1 VIVFANIFQP
11 LIDVFEAV
19 LQFFH
24 DNVGLT
30 WGLSIIAMTVVVR
43 AAILP
48 LTLRQMKSMR
58 RLQTLSPKIK
68 ELQAKYKGDK
78 QRQNEEMMK
87 FYRENQVNPL
97 GSCLPLLLQLP
108 VFISL
113 FYMLRTD
120 LKKDICPPIVD
131 YVKQQTP
138 DGGIGAVSCTNGLNG
153 QGKPTGTE
161 ISFNDWLHL
170 PQQAGVHPKHFDTG
184 FLFIPDLTAKA
195 TGAVLITL
203 IVLYVG
209 TQLASSLLMSVTA
222 DRTQRLIFMALPF
235 FFVIFIINFPAGLL
249 VYWITTNTWTIVQ
262 QYIVR
267 RTVGPIR
274 PPLQAD
280 GSPAPSPFA
289 QLKEALSGATGGSG
303 SGGGGGSGGE
313 SSSPKG
319 GNGAGS
325 KAGREKV
332 AAGAKAKGGSGGGAS
347 GAAKPKP
354 KRSGPPPSSPR
365 KKKKRSGRRR

>member
-1 VIVFANIFQP
+1 VTVFANIFQP

-19 LQFFH
+19 LTFFH
-24 DNVGLT
+24 DSVGLQ
-30 WGLSIIAMTVVVR
+30 WGVSIIALTVVVR

-87 FYRENQVNPL
+87 FYKENQVNPL

-113 FYMLRTD
+113 FYMLRID
-120 LKKDICPPIVD
+120 LKKDICPPIVK
-131 YVKQQTP
+131 YVAQLKP
-138 DGGIGAVSCTNGLNG
+138 DGGIGAVSCTNGMNG
-153 QGKPTGTE
+153 QGPPKGTE
-161 ISFNDWLHL
+161 GVTFTDWLHQ
-170 PQQAGVHPKHFDTG
+170 PAQVANHTPTHFDTG

-203 IVLYVG
+203 IVLYIG
-209 TQLASSLLMSVTA
+209 TQLASSLMMSVTA

-303 SGGGGGSGGE
+303 SGGGGGSGG
-313 SSSPKG
+313 SGGGNSK

-332 AAGAKAKGGSGGGAS
+332 ATSAKAKGDNASSSGN
-347 GAAKPKP
+347 KPKP

>member
-1 VIVFANIFQP
+1 VTVFANIFQP

-19 LQFFH
+19 LTFFH
-24 DNVGLT
+24 DSIGLQ
-30 WGLSIIAMTVVVR
+30 WGVSIIALTVVVR

-87 FYRENQVNPL
+87 FYKENQVNPL

-108 VFISL
+108 VFIGL

-120 LKKDICPPIVD
+120 LKKDICPPVIQ
-131 YVKQQTP
+131 YVAEQKP
-138 DGGIGAVSCTNGLNG
+138 AGGLGAVSCTNGMNG
-153 QGKPTGTE
+153 QGVPKGAE
-161 ISFNDWLHL
+161 VSFTDWLHL
-170 PQQAGVHPKHFDTG
+170 PAQQAHHVSTSFDTG

-209 TQLASSLLMSVTA
+209 TQLASSLLMSITT
-222 DRTQRLIFMALPF
+222 DKTQRLIFMALPF

-249 VYWITTNTWTIVQ
+249 VYWITTNTWTILQ
-262 QYIVR
+262 QYIIR

-274 PPLQAD
+274 PPVQAD

-289 QLKEALSGATGGSG
+289 QLKEALTGATGGSG
-303 SGGGGGSGGE
+303 SGGGGGSGGGNG
-313 SSSPKG
+313 K

-325 KAGREKV
+325 KADRQKV
-332 AAGAKAKGGSGGGAS
+332 AAGAKAKGSGRGNTSSGGD
-347 GAAKPKP
+347 KPKP